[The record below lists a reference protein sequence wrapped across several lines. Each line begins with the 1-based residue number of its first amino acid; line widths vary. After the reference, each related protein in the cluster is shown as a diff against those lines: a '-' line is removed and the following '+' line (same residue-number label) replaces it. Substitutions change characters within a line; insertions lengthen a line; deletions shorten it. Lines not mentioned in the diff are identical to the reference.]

1 VRTRRDFILAFGGT
15 AAAWPLAARAQ
26 QTQMRRVGLLLPY
39 EQGDPEAQARN
50 AAIQG
55 VLKDLGWAVGRNV
68 RIDLRW
74 GGNDT
79 ERSRTPAAETAA
91 C

>member
-1 VRTRRDFILAFGGT
+1 
-15 AAAWPLAARAQ
+15 
-26 QTQMRRVGLLLPY
+26 MPY
-39 EQGDPEAQARN
+39 EEADPEAQARN